1 MASDAEYSITVAL
14 ISIVVL
20 YMLSIIS
27 GSKLSL
33 YPLIAI
39 FVFAFV
45 VAYLYKTYFSK

>member
-14 ISIVVL
+14 TSIVVL
-20 YMLSIIS
+20 YILSIVS
-27 GSKLSL
+27 GTKISL

-45 VAYLYKTYFSK
+45 LAYLYKTYFSK